1 MSSTK
6 DLLIEI
12 GTEELPPKAL
22 QTLSN
27 AFTAGV
33 VAGLKDASLEASEVI
48 SYAAPRRLAILL
60 KNVPTKQADQSVERK
75 GPAKAAAFDS
85 DGNPTKAVEGFAR
98 SCGVAPQELE
108 EIETPKGTWL
118 IFKQDVAGKNTN
130 DLLPEIVN
138 QSLAKLPIPKR
149 MRWGASDIEFVR
161 PVHWIVMMQGD
172 EVIEGEILGIAS
184 SNTTKGHRFHHPDE
198 ITITHASTYA
208 EQLRETGHVIASFN
222 ERRDEV
228 RKQAEVAAKELGGVA
243 QLNDAL
249 VDEVTALIEKP
260 IAVSGSFGEE
270 FLDIPQECLI
280 SSMQDHQKYF
290 PVVDNAGKLL
300 PYFITTSNIDSKNVD
315 AVRQGNERVIR
326 PRFADAKF
334 FWDQDCKVTLE
345 SHRKSTKKI
354 VFQQKL
360 GTLYEKTERVAK
372 LAGYITEQL
381 NLDQTN
387 SQKERL
393 VHNAE
398 RAAKL
403 SKCDLV
409 SEMVKEFPELQGI
422 MGRYYAE
429 KDEEPSSITIA
440 MQEQYQ
446 PKFAGDKIPSSDLGK
461 VLSIADKLDTI
472 VGIFAVGMKPTGS
485 KDPFALR
492 RASLG
497 VLRILIEG
505 DINLDLFKLF
515 KKCTETIADSLGDEV
530 QSKESFSY
538 IMDRLRA
545 YYLDQGVSIE
555 IINSIA
561 SLQRID
567 EEQKIDAEKIFS
579 NTFTNRRVTNP
590 LDFDRRI
597 KAVTEFKSL
606 PEADSLSAANKRIS
620 NILNKLDER
629 VYSRIRFAKVDE
641 SRLEESSE
649 KVLYQ
654 SVKTQQ
660 EKVAPLFESGDYS
673 SALTSLAGLRDDVDN
688 FFDGVMV
695 MVDDND
701 DLKNNRLALLN
712 QLRNLFLNIADL
724 SRL

>member
-1 MSSTK
+1 MSSNTTSTK

-33 VAGLKDASLEASEVI
+33 VDGLKKASLEASEVI

-60 KNVPTKQADQSVERK
+60 KDVPVKQADQSVERK
-75 GPAKAAAFDS
+75 GPAKAAAFDA

-118 IFKQDVAGKNTN
+118 IFKQEVAGKNTSE
-130 DLLPEIVN
+130 LIPEIVS

-161 PVHWIVMMQGD
+161 PVHWIVMMQGSD
-172 EVIEGEILGIAS
+172 IIEGEILGVTA
-184 SNTTKGHRFHHPDE
+184 SNTTKGHRFHHPDT
-198 ITITHASTYA
+198 ITIAQASTYA
-208 EQLRETGHVIASFN
+208 EQLRTTGHVIASFN
-222 ERRDEV
+222 ERHDEV
-228 RKQAEVAAKELGGVA
+228 RKQAEAAAKTLGGIA
-243 QLNDAL
+243 QLDDAL

-290 PVVDNAGKLL
+290 PVVDDTGKLL

-345 SHRKSTKKI
+345 SRRDASKKI

-360 GTLYEKTERVAK
+360 GTLFEKTERVAR
-372 LAGYITEQL
+372 LAGFIADELGTDKQ
-381 NLDQTN
+381 
-387 SQKERL
+387 
-393 VHNAE
+393 NAI
-398 RAAKL
+398 RAAQL
-403 SKCDLV
+403 SKCDLS
-409 SEMVKEFPELQGI
+409 SEMVNEFAELQGI

-429 KDEEPSSITIA
+429 KDGENPEVANA
-440 MQEQYQ
+440 MHEQYQ
-446 PKFAGDKIPSSDLGK
+446 PGFAGDVIPAGMTGKI
-461 VLSIADKLDTI
+461 LSLSDKLDTLM
-472 VGIFAVGMKPTGS
+472 GIFAIGMKPTGS
-485 KDPFALR
+485 KDPFSLR
-492 RASLG
+492 RAALG
-497 VLRILIEG
+497 VLRIIIEG
-505 DINLDLFKLF
+505 ELNLDLKVLLQNAATGLKDKVDADDAVNDTFK
-515 KKCTETIADSLGDEV
+515 
-530 QSKESFSY
+530 Y
-538 IMDRLRA
+538 IMERLPA
-545 YYLDQGVSIE
+545 YYKDQG
-555 IINSIA
+555 
-561 SLQRID
+561 
-567 EEQKIDAEKIFS
+567 IDAETVEAVAS
-579 NTFTNRRVTNP
+579 LRPTHP
-590 LDFDRRI
+590 LDFDHRV
-597 KAVTEFKSL
+597 KAVAAFKAL
-606 PEADSLSAANKRIS
+606 PEAESLAAANKRIS
-620 NILNKLDER
+620 NILKKVDGNIAET
-629 VYSRIRFAKVDE
+629 VDE
-641 SRLEESSE
+641 SLLEEQAE
-649 KVLYQ
+649 KALYQ
-654 SVKTQQ
+654 SVKAQQ
-660 EKVAPLFESGDYS
+660 EKVAPLFSSGDYS

-695 MVDDND
+695 MADDEK
-701 DLKNNRLALLN
+701 LKNNRLALLN

>member
-1 MSSTK
+1 MSNTK

-33 VAGLKDASLEASEVI
+33 VAGLKEASLEASEVI

-60 KNVPTKQADQSVERK
+60 KDVPTKQADQSVERK
-75 GPAKAAAFDS
+75 GPAKAAAFDA

-118 IFKQDVAGKNTN
+118 IFKQDVAGKNTS
-130 DLLPEIVN
+130 DLLPEIVS

-161 PVHWIVMMQGD
+161 PVHWIVMMQGN
-172 EVIEGEILGIAS
+172 EVIEGNILGIAS
-184 SNTTKGHRFHHPDE
+184 SNTTKGHRFHHPDT
-198 ITITHASTYA
+198 ITIKQASSYA
-208 EQLRETGHVIASFN
+208 EQLRETGHVIANFK

-228 RKQAEVAAKELGGVA
+228 QKQAEAAAKKLGGIA
-243 QLNDAL
+243 QLDSAL
-249 VDEVTALIEKP
+249 LDEVTGLIELP

-290 PVVDNAGKLL
+290 PVVDKDGKLL
-300 PYFITTSNIDSKNVD
+300 PYFITTSNIKSKNPD

-345 SHRKSTKKI
+345 SHRESTKKI
-354 VFQQKL
+354 IFQKDL
-360 GTLYEKTERVAK
+360 GTLFEKTERVAD
-372 LAGYITEQL
+372 LAGFIAEKLNTNKTESKKNQIVK
-381 NLDQTN
+381 QA
-387 SQKERL
+387 K
-393 VHNAE
+393 
-398 RAAKL
+398 RAARL
-403 SKCDLV
+403 SKCDLM

-422 MGRYYAE
+422 MGRYYASN
-429 KDEEPSSITIA
+429 DEEASGIVAA
-440 MQEQYQ
+440 MQEQYE
-446 PKFAGDKIPSSDLGK
+446 PKFAGDTIPTSELGK
-461 VLSIADKLDTI
+461 ILSLADKIDTL

-497 VLRILIEG
+497 LLRILIEG
-505 DINLDLFKLF
+505 KLNIDLEELFWESSKILPQSSDLGNNINWKY
-515 KKCTETIADSLGDEV
+515 
-530 QSKESFSY
+530 SY
-538 IMDRLRA
+538 KYTMDRLRS
-545 YYLDQGVSIE
+545 YYLDQGLTNEVINTVTELKYSEE
-555 IINSIA
+555 I
-561 SLQRID
+561 
-567 EEQKIDAEKIFS
+567 QK
-579 NTFTNRRVTNP
+579 RVTTLPNMTSP
-590 LDFDRRI
+590 LDFDKRVH
-597 KAVTEFKSL
+597 AVAKFKSL
-606 PEADSLSAANKRIS
+606 PEAESLAAANKRIS
-620 NILNKLDER
+620 NILKKSGGQPFIRDVDKLLLKEPAE
-629 VYSRIRFAKVDE
+629 IT
-641 SRLEESSE
+641 
-649 KVLYQ
+649 LYEAVTAQ
-654 SVKTQQ
+654 QVKL
-660 EKVAPLFESGDYS
+660 APLFESGDYS
-673 SALTSLAGLRDDVDN
+673 SALTSLASLRDDVDA

-695 MVDDND
+695 MADDEK
-701 DLKNNRLALLN
+701 LRNNRLALLN